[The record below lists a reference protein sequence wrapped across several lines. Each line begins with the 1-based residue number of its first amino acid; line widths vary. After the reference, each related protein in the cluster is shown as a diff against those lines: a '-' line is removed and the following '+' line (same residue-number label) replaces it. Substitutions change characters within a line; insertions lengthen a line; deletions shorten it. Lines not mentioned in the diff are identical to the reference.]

1 MTAETLKLT
10 TLTPRNR
17 KDQVDA
23 EVWVVDAAADSEE
36 EEDAAVD
43 TTVVDTNKD
52 TVVVGTNR
60 EAVDTDSG
68 PTNHRVAMGVDTE
81 ANKEGMTRVA
91 DTLSRATA
99 SRVPDRATAAAM
111 DKVLIS
117 PAMDSSIVVSSH
129 TEDNSPITLELVIT
143 LSNNRVETGTVE
155 VTNSSLVIKLARSL
169 HCLSNTV

>member
-1 MTAETLKLT
+1 LTAETLKLT

-117 PAMDSSIVVSSH
+117 PAMDSSH

>member
-1 MTAETLKLT
+1 LTAETLKLT

-91 DTLSRATA
+91 DTLSR
-99 SRVPDRATAAAM
+99 VPDRATAAAM

>member
-1 MTAETLKLT
+1 LTAETLKLT

-52 TVVVGTNR
+52 TVVVVGTNR

-117 PAMDSSIVVSSH
+117 PAMDSSH

>member
-36 EEDAAVD
+36 GEDAAVD

-117 PAMDSSIVVSSH
+117 PAMDSSH